1 MIMPGHIPLLA
12 VVGTPP
18 PVFDADYQAVLTYAT
33 AQGYALPSATMQQAG
48 NNLVVALKAC
58 GAWSRLDGLFPY
70 RKAGDADFSLINW
83 KNPGTSAQRVLS
95 PSWNS
100 DGYSGTSTSY
110 IDNRVLLNGSGNYQ
124 LDNAHVGY
132 YCAALNATGVSTHDV
147 TGGAYMRMWW
157 RNSGPAWRFF
167 LNDNANAGTG
177 SVRTDGLNIL
187 NRAASNQMKHFHNG
201 ALQLTISRNAN
212 QLPNANMVSCKSIHR
227 IGLVVCGAS
236 VEDIYA
242 DYAQALLTFIAA
254 T

>member
-1 MIMPGHIPLLA
+1 MIMPGHVGLMSA
-12 VVGTPP
+12 GGTPP
-18 PVFDADYQAVLTYAT
+18 PVFDADYQAVLTYA
-33 AQGYALPSATMQQAG
+33 AASGYAQPSASMKQAG
-48 NNLVVALKAC
+48 NALVVALKAC

-70 RKAGDADFSLINW
+70 RQAGDADFALINW
-83 KNPGTSAQRVLS
+83 KNPGNSAQRVLS

-110 IDNRVLLNGSGNYQ
+110 IDNRVVLNGSGNYQ
-124 LDNAHVGY
+124 LNDAHVGM
-132 YCAALNATGVSTHDV
+132 YCATLNAAGVSTHDV

-167 LNDNANAGTG
+167 VNDNTNVASG
-177 SVRTDGLNIL
+177 SVKTDGLNIL
-187 NRAASNQMKHFHNG
+187 NRAASNQFKHFHNS
-201 ALQLTISRNAN
+201 ALQTTIGRNAI
-212 QLPNANMVSCKSIHR
+212 QLPNANMVSCKSAHR
-227 IGLVVCGAS
+227 IGLVVCGGS